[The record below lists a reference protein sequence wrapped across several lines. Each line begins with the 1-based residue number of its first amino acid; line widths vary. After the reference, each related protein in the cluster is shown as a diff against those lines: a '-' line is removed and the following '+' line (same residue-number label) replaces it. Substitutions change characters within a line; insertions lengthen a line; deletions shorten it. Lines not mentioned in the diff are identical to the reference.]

1 MDCSLPSSSV
11 QALAWNSLGK
21 NSGLG
26 FPGKNTGVGCH
37 CHFLLQGIFS
47 TQGSNPVSHTVGRF
61 FTVWATGKSYVIWPQ
76 KTSWEYVG
84 NISPPMFLQQLVYV
98 WYYFFFL
105 LKQISQKKTFGLEL
119 EFCFWKLQFC
129 IQFFKIHTK
138 LFRFSVCVC
147 VCVWLIVLFKNV
159 SISSKSLMYCYKIF
173 NNELLSYLIFV
184 WSLNVL
190 NISISFF
197 MLITWWEYFL
207 SLMLLAGMCAC

>member
-11 QALAWNSLGK
+11 QALAWNSPGQ

-26 FPGKNTGVGCH
+26 FPRQEYWSGWPLPFPSPGDLLHTGIEPSLTH
-37 CHFLLQGIFS
+37 CRQILYC
-47 TQGSNPVSHTVGRF
+47 VSHWEVLRHMTSKNVLGIC
-61 FTVWATGKSYVIWPQ
+61 WEYLSSYVFATVSIC
-76 KTSWEYVG
+76 
-84 NISPPMFLQQLVYV
+84 LVLL
-98 WYYFFFL
+98 FFL
-105 LKQISQKKTFGLEL
+105 LKQISQKKTFGLVL

-129 IQFFKIHTK
+129 IQFLKIHTK

-173 NNELLSYLIFV
+173 KNEFLPYLIFIC
-184 WSLNVL
+184 SLNVL